1 MKESNDMS
9 EINIPRTEREALRA
23 VEDDV
28 LNQLID
34 QCLREERSSAL
45 RLLRLDNCGPYI
57 ASQVRA
63 FETALDTY
71 ARAKAEKKRAETR
84 YDALSAGRDLV
95 HAVLLMKQ
103 RIATEEEEGQ
113 RFHVDDLIM
122 PPHRFG
128 ERMSVRVS
136 YRWRPSAVDQWAC
149 GDITISHDVDMR
161 PDYTQPPPKRKPSA
175 ARQVQERQEAL
186 HREWEHL
193 KMLALHSVKD
203 FFRSGGNGA
212 EIPKV
217 FQVQTDAYTRGLN
230 NFSAKF
236 WL

>member
-9 EINIPRTEREALRA
+9 EINIPRAEQEALRA
-23 VEDDV
+23 VQHDV

-34 QCLREERSSAL
+34 QCLRDERCSAL
-45 RLLRLDNCGPYI
+45 RSLRLDNCGPYV

-63 FETALDTY
+63 FENALDTY
-71 ARAKAEKKRAETR
+71 GRAKAEKKRAETR

-95 HAVLLMKQ
+95 NAVLLMKQ
-103 RIATEEEEGQ
+103 RMATEEEEGQ

-136 YRWRPSAVDQWAC
+136 YRWRPSAADPWAY
-149 GDITISHDVDMR
+149 GDITIFHDVDMR
-161 PDYTQPPPKRKPSA
+161 PDYTLPPPKRKQSA

-186 HREWEHL
+186 YREWEHL
-193 KMLALHSVKD
+193 KSLALHSVRD
-203 FFRSGGNGA
+203 FFKNGGNGV

-217 FQVQTDAYTRGLN
+217 FQVKPDAHTRGLN

>member
-1 MKESNDMS
+1 MG
-9 EINIPRTEREALRA
+9 EINIPRSEQEALMA
-23 VEDDV
+23 VECDV

-34 QCLREERSSAL
+34 QCLREERPSAL
-45 RLLRLDNCGPYI
+45 RRLRLDSCGPYI
-57 ASQVRA
+57 TSKLRA
-63 FETALDTY
+63 FEK
-71 ARAKAEKKRAETR
+71 ARDAYGKAKAEKKRAETR

-122 PPHRFG
+122 PPHHFG
-128 ERMSVRVS
+128 ERISVRMS
-136 YRWRPSAVDQWAC
+136 YRWRPSAADPWAY
-149 GDITISHDVDMR
+149 GDITIFHDVDMR
-161 PDYTQPPPKRKPSA
+161 PDYTLPPLKRKPSA
-175 ARQVQERQEAL
+175 ARQAQERQETL
-186 HREWEHL
+186 YGEWEHL
-193 KMLALHSVKD
+193 KSLALHSVRD
-203 FFRSGGNGA
+203 YFRSGGNGA

-217 FQVQTDAYTRGLN
+217 FQVKPDSYTRGLN

>member
-1 MKESNDMS
+1 MG
-9 EINIPRTEREALRA
+9 EINIPRAEQEALRA

-45 RLLRLDNCGPYI
+45 RPLRLDNCGPYI
-57 ASQVRA
+57 ASKVRA
-63 FETALDTY
+63 FEKALDTY
-71 ARAKAEKKRAETR
+71 GKAKAEKKRAETR
-84 YDALSAGRDLV
+84 YDALSASRDLV

-103 RIATEEEEGQ
+103 RMAAEEEKGQ

-136 YRWRPSAVDQWAC
+136 YRWRPSAADPWAY
-149 GDITISHDVDMR
+149 GDITISHNVDMR
-161 PDYTQPPPKRKPSA
+161 PDYTLPPPKRKPSA
-175 ARQVQERQEAL
+175 ARQAQERQETL
-186 HREWEHL
+186 YHEWEHL
-193 KMLALHSVKD
+193 KSLALHSVRD
-203 FFRSGGNGA
+203 FFRNGGNGA

-217 FQVQTDAYTRGLN
+217 FQVKPDAHTRGLN